1 MDEQVRIWQ
10 RVKGETPPAT
20 EGLPGLAA
28 NALAHAALYGAL
40 ARQMQGP
47 GRTILLKLQEDEQHC
62 ARCLKGIW
70 RMVTGKRMQPAAV
83 PLPSEN
89 METALRRCYGQTLK
103 TLAAFEKRAFDPEYG
118 PVFGILAAKKREHC
132 CALAELLGF

>member
-10 RVKGETPPAT
+10 RVKGDAPPVT

-28 NALAHAALYGAL
+28 NALAHATLYGTF
-40 ARQMQGP
+40 ARQMQGT
-47 GRTILLKLQEDEQHC
+47 GRTMLLAMQEDEQHC

-70 RMVTGKRMQPAAV
+70 RIVTGKRMQPAAV
-83 PLPSEN
+83 PLPAEN
-89 METALRRCYGQTLK
+89 MEVALRKCYGHCLK
-103 TLAAFEKRAFDPEYG
+103 TLAVFESRAFHPEYG
-118 PVFGILAAKKREHC
+118 PIFGILAAKKREHC

>member
-10 RVKGETPPAT
+10 RVKGETPPVT

-28 NALAHAALYGAL
+28 SALAQASLYGTL

-47 GRTILLKLQEDEQHC
+47 SRTILLTLQEEEQRC
-62 ARCLKGIW
+62 ARCLKGVW
-70 RMVTGKRMQPAAV
+70 RMVTGNRMQPAAV

-89 METALRRCYGQTLK
+89 MEAALRKSYGQTLK
-103 TLAAFEKRAFDPEYG
+103 TLAAFESRAYHPEYG
-118 PVFGILAAKKREHC
+118 AIFSNLAAQKRGQC

>member
-10 RVKGETPPAT
+10 RVKGDTPPVT

-28 NALAHAALYGAL
+28 NALAQAALYGAL
-40 ARQMQGP
+40 ARQVQGP
-47 GRTILLKLQEDEQHC
+47 SRNMLLSLQEDEQHC

-89 METALRRCYGQTLK
+89 IEAALRRCYGQTLK
-103 TLAAFEKRAFDPEYG
+103 TLSAFEKRAYDPEYG
-118 PVFGILAAKKREHC
+118 PIFGILAVKKREHC
-132 CALAELLGF
+132 CKLAELLGF